1 MFNYVFLI
9 VLCFMFVLYCL
20 RLGIEFSRLMA
31 HYKCIL
37 LLLLYYYYYY
47 PLKIAE
53 LLSTKESRKLL
64 STELTYT
71 GLQFDKNHRMN
82 SRNDSR
88 SRHMRIYFSHLL

>member
-37 LLLLYYYYYY
+37 LLLL
-47 PLKIAE
+47 
-53 LLSTKESRKLL
+53 LLSKEDNNILIAFLFIANKFRTVLL
-64 STELTYT
+64 DLGLTTAFYCM
-71 GLQFDKNHRMN
+71 LQE
-82 SRNDSR
+82 
-88 SRHMRIYFSHLL
+88 RIIINFSVLSA

>member
-37 LLLLYYYYYY
+37 LLLL
-47 PLKIAE
+47 
-53 LLSTKESRKLL
+53 LLLL
-64 STELTYT
+64 LLGS
-71 GLQFDKNHRMN
+71 D
-82 SRNDSR
+82 
-88 SRHMRIYFSHLL
+88 MR

>member
-37 LLLLYYYYYY
+37 LLLLYYYYCWKS
-47 PLKIAE
+47 LNE
-53 LLSTKESRKLL
+53 QT
-64 STELTYT
+64 
-71 GLQFDKNHRMN
+71 LQ
-82 SRNDSR
+82 
-88 SRHMRIYFSHLL
+88 RH